1 MVRFTNL
8 PEQAAT
14 IRIFTV
20 AGTLVKTLRKEGT
33 NRFLEWNLESENNL
47 PIASGMYLIHVDIA
61 GVGERT
67 LKLGVVQRRT
77 QITVY

>member
-1 MVRFTNL
+1 M
-8 PEQAAT
+8 
-14 IRIFTV
+14 FTV

-33 NRFLEWNLESENNL
+33 SRSLDWNLESENNL
-47 PIASGMYLIHVDIA
+47 PIASGMYLIHVDID